1 MTDVCLRP
9 VTMDNYRACVRLR
22 VEEDQA
28 TFVAPNMESLAQAYV
43 NPRLTPR
50 AIYKGDVFGRL
61 VTADDPMVGFVMYQ
75 QWDEIGFI
83 MRLMV
88 DAAHQRQGYGR
99 AAMLTV
105 LRLLKGN
112 PQIERIATS
121 VIPSNDA
128 ARELY
133 LSLGFEPFEE
143 RGGELY
149 LRLPYGRDA

>member
-1 MTDVCLRP
+1 
-9 VTMDNYRACVRLR
+9 
-22 VEEDQA
+22 
-28 TFVAPNMESLAQAYV
+28 
-43 NPRLTPR
+43 
-50 AIYKGDVFGRL
+50 
-61 VTADDPMVGFVMYQ
+61 MVGFVMYQ
-75 QWDEIGFI
+75 VWDEIGFI

-105 LRLLKGN
+105 LRLLKGDAR
-112 PQIERIATS
+112 IERIATS
-121 VIPSNDA
+121 VIPTNDA

>member
-1 MTDVCLRP
+1 MSSVCLRP
-9 VTMDNYRACVRLR
+9 VTMDNFRTCVRLR
-22 VEEDQA
+22 VADDQA

-43 NPRLTPR
+43 NPRLTPC
-50 AIYKGDVFGRL
+50 AIYKGDVFSRAI
-61 VTADDPMVGFVMYQ
+61 TADDPMVGFVMYQ
-75 QWDEIGFI
+75 EWDEVGFI

-88 DAAHQRQGYGR
+88 DAAHQRRGYGR
-99 AAMLTV
+99 AAMLEV
-105 LRLLKGN
+105 LRRLKAN
-112 PQIERIATS
+112 PVIERIATS
-121 VIPSNDA
+121 VIPENDA